1 MPRIDNE
8 TVQRILDAADIVEVV
23 SDFVRLRRSGANYKG
38 LCPFHNDRTPSF
50 HVSKAKNFCKCFSC
64 GKGGSPVGFIM
75 EHEHMTYVEALR
87 YLARK
92 YNIEIVE
99 KELSPEELR
108 ARTERES
115 MLAANEFALDHFE
128 KNLHNTDEGRD
139 IALAYF
145 RSRGLND
152 EMISRFHLGYAI
164 NKDTELLDA
173 AVSAGYKTEYLL
185 STGLIGEKN
194 RSGSVQYY
202 DRFRGRVIFP
212 VHTISGRVV
221 AFGARTMST
230 DKTIAKYVNS
240 PESRIYN
247 KSRELYGL
255 YQAKNA
261 IARRDKAILV
271 EGYLD
276 VISLHQAG
284 VECVVASSGTS
295 LTEGQIE
302 LLKRYT
308 RNVTLIYDGDAAG
321 VKASLRGIKMLL
333 GAGMSV
339 KLLRLPPEH
348 DPDSFARTHS
358 SAEVEKYLTENETD
372 FVDYMVDV
380 LLKSIPESDPGARA
394 KAKNEIIATVACVD
408 DTVERQEYIARC
420 AEVLALPENVVI
432 NQLNVFVAQRL
443 EEESK
448 ERRRQQARESA
459 ADLLEPREQ
468 PRTEATTQENGAATV
483 ADATEAAAV
492 TDYARS
498 SLYPYEE
505 MILRYV
511 VRYGLRY
518 IVDFENPD
526 GTVTPGT
533 VFDLIDNELNFDGLV
548 LSYEPFARTMEA
560 VRELRDKRW
569 QSERAGKQSA
579 VEAECATRLEAEREK
594 IRTKAKDMR
603 DIQEME
609 KKALAQTEEFRCREL
624 DEFDTNF
631 CQRHLTSS
639 PDDEVRRVSN
649 DLLVDKYVLSRLFVK
664 EETPEGEREQL
675 RNQVLR
681 AVYELRNAIVTDRI
695 SELNR
700 LIREAPADRFDMV
713 TEYMNELSACK
724 AYQTDLVKM
733 LGDRIILP
741 RK

>member
-99 KELSPEELR
+99 RELSPEEVK

-115 MLAANEFALDHFE
+115 MLAANEFALSHFE
-128 KNLHNTDEGRD
+128 KNLHDTDEGRD

-152 EMISRFHLGYAI
+152 EMISRFHLGYAL
-164 NKDTELLDA
+164 NRDNDFLDA
-173 AVSAGYKTEYLL
+173 AVAAGYNTEYLKA
-185 STGLIGEKN
+185 TGLIGEKN
-194 RSGSVQYY
+194 RGGSVRLY
-202 DRFRGRVIFP
+202 DRFHGRVIFP

-221 AFGARTMST
+221 AFGARTMSS

-255 YQAKNA
+255 YQAKNS
-261 IARRDKAILV
+261 IARRDKVILV

-284 VECVVASSGTS
+284 VDIAVASSGTS

-333 GAGMSV
+333 AAGMSV

-348 DPDSFARTHS
+348 DPDSFARSHS
-358 SAEVEKYLTENETD
+358 SAEVEKYLAAHETD

-380 LLKSIPESDPGARA
+380 LLKDIPESDPGARA

-408 DTVERQEYIARC
+408 DTVERQEYILRC
-420 AEVLALPENVVI
+420 AEVLGLPENVII
-432 NQLNVFVAQRL
+432 NQLNVFVAGRL
-443 EEESK
+443 EEEAK
-448 ERRRQQARESA
+448 EKRRQQARESA
-459 ADLLEPREQ
+459 AEVLDRPQ
-468 PRTEATTQENGAATV
+468 SAQDSVPT
-483 ADATEAAAV
+483 ADAPAESSPQAAQAPV
-492 TDYARS
+492 VQSQS

-505 MILRYV
+505 MIMRYV
-511 VRYGLRY
+511 VRCGMRY

-526 GTVTPGT
+526 GTFTPGT
-533 VFDLIDNELNFDGLV
+533 VFDLIDNELRFDGLE
-548 LSYEPFARTMEA
+548 LSYTPFAHTMQA
-560 VRELRDKRW
+560 VRELREHRW
-569 QSERAGKQSA
+569 PGDRSQRLEA
-579 VEAECATRLEAEREK
+579 VQAECATRLETERER
-594 IRTKAKDMR
+594 IRATAKDMR
-603 DIQEME
+603 EIQEME
-609 KKALAQTEEFRCREL
+609 NRVLADADAFANRAL
-624 DEFDTNF
+624 DEFDTNY
-631 CQRHLTSS
+631 CQRFLTSS
-639 PDDEVRRVSN
+639 PDDDVRRVSN
-649 DLLVDKYVLSRLFVK
+649 DLLVDKYVLSRLFAK
-664 EETPEGEREQL
+664 QETPEDEREQL
-675 RNQVLR
+675 RNLVLR
-681 AVYELRNAIVTDRI
+681 AVYELRNAIVADRI
-695 SELNR
+695 AELNR
-700 LIREAPADRFDMV
+700 LIREAPADRFDLV

-741 RK
+741 KK

>member
-99 KELSPEELR
+99 KELSPEEIR

-115 MLAANEFALDHFE
+115 MLAANEFALEHFE
-128 KNLHNTDEGRD
+128 KNLHDTDEGCD

-173 AVSAGYKTEYLL
+173 ATASGYKTEYLL

-221 AFGARTMST
+221 AFGARTMSS

-255 YQAKNA
+255 YQAKNS
-261 IARRDKAILV
+261 IARRDKVILV

-284 VECVVASSGTS
+284 VDCAVASSGTS

-321 VKASLRGIKMLL
+321 VKASLRGIKLL
-333 GAGMSV
+333 LAAGMSV

-358 SAEVEKYLTENETD
+358 SAEVEKYLAENETD

-380 LLKSIPESDPGARA
+380 LLKNIPESDPGARA
-394 KAKNEIIATVACVD
+394 KAKNEIIATVACVID
-408 DTVERQEYIARC
+408 SVERQEYISRC
-420 AEVLALPENVVI
+420 AEILELPENVVI
-432 NQLNVFVAQRL
+432 NQLNVFVAGRL
-443 EEESK
+443 EEEAK

-459 ADLLEPREQ
+459 ADLIGSAAQ
-468 PRTEATTQENGAATV
+468 TSDTDNNKKDTVAPRTPSEQ
-483 ADATEAAAV
+483 
-492 TDYARS
+492 S
-498 SLYPYEE
+498 SSSASAPTPLYHYEE
-505 MILRYV
+505 MILRYI
-511 VRYGLRY
+511 VRCGMRY

-526 GTVTPGT
+526 GSITPGT
-533 VFDLIDNELNFDGLV
+533 VFDLIDNELTFDGLR
-548 LSYEPFARTMEA
+548 LSYAPFARTMEA
-560 VRELRDKRW
+560 VRVLRDSRW
-569 QSERAGKQSA
+569 LSERNGKISS
-579 VEAECATRLEAEREK
+579 VDAECAARIEAEREK
-594 IRTKAKDMR
+594 IRSTARDMR
-603 DIQEME
+603 EIQEME
-609 KKALAQTEEFRCREL
+609 NRMLAEADAYRCQAL
-624 DEFDTNF
+624 DEFDTNY
-631 CQRHLTSS
+631 CQRYLTSS
-639 PDDEVRRVSN
+639 PDDDVRQVSN

-664 EETPEGEREQL
+664 QETPEDKREQL

-695 SELNR
+695 AELNR
-700 LIREAPADRFDMV
+700 LISQAPADRFDLV

-741 RK
+741 KK